1 MSAGG
6 QPADGVALERF
17 RWWHVP
23 GALALEEALFA
34 DERWTARTFWSE
46 LGQVDTRHYVV
57 LLDGER
63 VVGYAGLC
71 DYPDEAWVQTMAVAP
86 DRQGR
91 GLGDTLLRD
100 LLVEAERR
108 RHRVVSLEVAA
119 DNAPAQ
125 RLYARHGFT
134 RTGVRRGYYQ
144 PSGTD
149 AYVLTRRN

>member
-1 MSAGG
+1 MT
-6 QPADGVALERF
+6 LERF

-57 LLDGER
+57 LLEHDR

-71 DYPDEAWVQTMAVAP
+71 DYPDEAWVQTMAVSPAHQ
-86 DRQGR
+86 RR
-91 GLGDTLLRD
+91 GLGDRLLQD
-100 LLVEAERR
+100 LLAEAERR
-108 RHRVVSLEVAA
+108 RQRVVSLEVAA

-125 RLYARHGFT
+125 WLYARHGFT

-149 AYVLTRRN
+149 AYVLTRRS